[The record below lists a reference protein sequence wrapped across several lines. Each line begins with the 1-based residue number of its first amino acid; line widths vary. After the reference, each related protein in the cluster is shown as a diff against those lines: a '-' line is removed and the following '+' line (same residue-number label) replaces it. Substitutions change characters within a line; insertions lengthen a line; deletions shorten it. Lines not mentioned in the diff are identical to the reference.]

1 MLVTQQSA
9 QGDDIM
15 ARPPEGLGA
24 AFSCRLQEEDDK
36 AAREER
42 AKTGQPLSHVV
53 RRWLSERRDLLEK
66 NDPKWCEKYH
76 QLRDEH
82 ARLKER
88 IKRAKKDI
96 ARCSSREKQ
105 PQTQSAE
112 AAA

>member
-1 MLVTQQSA
+1 
-9 QGDDIM
+9 M

-36 AAREER
+36 AAREVR

-53 RRWLSERRDLLEK
+53 RGWLSELRELRAK

-76 QLRDEH
+76 ELKTKHEKLT
-82 ARLKER
+82 ARIAK
-88 IKRAKKDI
+88 AKKDL
-96 ARCSSREKQ
+96 ARTSSREMQ